1 MAITLMAIS
10 LMFVVCQIIK
20 LITDVYEMS
29 VCNYFKIA
37 AEGYDNDCAS
47 TETIDVFASLGN
59 LFCCINSA
67 ANFLFYI
74 IKGKKFR
81 EAFYKKYFSF
91 CKEEQNAQ
99 NTLYMR
105 VIAK

>member
-1 MAITLMAIS
+1 MTITLMAIS

-37 AEGYDNDCAS
+37 EEGYDKECSS

-67 ANFLFYI
+67 ANFLLYI